1 MNIIF
6 GSASGIGNSLYQT
19 YKSNKQDVYG
29 IDILESEATDFV
41 FNLENIGNVKDIV
54 KLTNNFK
61 IQSITFCVANQNQN
75 DNVSNIFNTNVLS
88 FLEFLNEVNS
98 NLNNCVI
105 SAISS
110 VHAVSSNPNNLYY
123 ASSKAALESGI
134 KNFAIRK
141 SNNAFYVVRL
151 GATDTKKLR
160 QNVESIDSINS
171 ILPGGKIFDETEVS
185 NFIFTLNSNFKN
197 LLNGAIIQIDNGV
210 LSMLK
215 TE

>member
-29 IDILESEATDFV
+29 IDALESEATDFV
-41 FNLENIGNVKDIV
+41 FNLENVENINEIV
-54 KLTNNFK
+54 KQINDFK

-75 DNVSNIFNTNVLS
+75 DNVSSIFNANVLS
-88 FLEFLNEVNS
+88 FLEFLNAVNS
-98 NLNNCVI
+98 KLNNCVI

-110 VHAVSSNPNNLYY
+110 IHAVSSNPNNLYY

-134 KNFAIRK
+134 KNFSIRK
-141 SNNAFYVVRL
+141 SSNAFYVVRL

-160 QNVESIDSINS
+160 QNVGSIDSINS
-171 ILPGGKIFDETEVS
+171 ILPGGKIFDKVEVS
-185 NFIFTLNSNFKN
+185 NFIYTLNSNFKN

-215 TE
+215 TD

>member
-29 IDILESEATDFV
+29 IDTLESEATDFV
-41 FNLENIGNVKDIV
+41 FNLENIGNIKEIV

-171 ILPGGKIFDETEVS
+171 ILPGGKIFDEAEVS